1 MAKKLRKFKLAGSLP
16 RISRQ
21 QIQVTNALLCHL
33 PQTAFESGF
42 KEKLKAALEPLVHA
56 DVDIWFDGV
65 RALAEN
71 ELRQVLGEPTC
82 AAIVGLPPR
91 TEKALLEVDL
101 AIAQLAIDKL
111 LGGNAEDAD
120 TQRPLSEIEDGV
132 FSYVLLKV
140 LQLLQ
145 EDGANERQVQLK
157 LEGVH
162 GTLASLADRFPVDG
176 RYVCLSFKLFFDV
189 KVGFARLYLPESFVH
204 ETFPDAPPADGPA
217 QQRWLKR
224 MQERM
229 PLVSLLKAPL
239 VVEVGRIS
247 LQMADVEAL
256 DVEDIILVEETEVRI
271 EGFTQGGRD
280 DDGVESAPGRL
291 TGRVQSRVGDGHRGI
306 ITGNVVVGDAT
317 GRYEVQI
324 EAISP
329 TGEPRPRAHLFRGG
343 VGGGDENMAA
353 ENSRA
358 LSAPGVADAAALAD
372 RLRRTA
378 AARALVGHSAHVGAH
393 AIEHAVER
401 AVERALERALEGEH
415 SDNED
420 GDEGPAPEAAG
431 LLEDITVAMV
441 VELGR
446 VMVSAADV
454 VQLRPGQVIEL
465 ARAPGEPVDLVVDG
479 KRIGKGELVEIDGE
493 LGVRILSL
501 AR

>member
-42 KEKLKAALEPLVHA
+42 KEKLKAVLEPLVHA
-56 DVDIWFDGV
+56 DVDVWFDGV
-65 RALAEN
+65 RALADN
-71 ELRQVLGEPTC
+71 ELRQVLAEPTC

-101 AIAQLAIDKL
+101 SIAQLAIDKL

-145 EDGANERQVQLK
+145 EDGGNERSVQLK

-204 ETFPDAPPADGPA
+204 ETFPDAPPVDGPA
-217 QQRWLKR
+217 LQRWLKR
-224 MQERM
+224 MKDRM
-229 PLVSLLKAPL
+229 ELVSLLKAPL
-239 VVEVGRIS
+239 IVEVGRIG

-256 DVEDIILVEETEVRI
+256 DVDDIILVEETEVRI

-280 DDGVESAPGRL
+280 DDGAEASPGRL
-291 TGRVQSRVGDGHRGI
+291 VGRVQSRIGDGHRGI

-329 TGEPRPRAHLFRGG
+329 TGEPRARAHLFRGG
-343 VGGGDENMAA
+343 GEGGGDENMAA

-372 RLRRTA
+372 RMRRAA
-378 AARALVGHSAHVGAH
+378 AARLARSHTDGGELAHVD
-393 AIEHAVER
+393 EPVTER
-401 AVERALERALEGEH
+401 AVEGAVEGEH
-415 SDNED
+415 SDNEE
-420 GDEGPAPEAAG
+420 GDEVAPEAAG

>member
-16 RISRQ
+16 RLTRQ
-21 QIQVTNALLCHL
+21 QVQVTNALLCHL
-33 PQTAFESGF
+33 PQTAFEAGF
-42 KEKLKAALEPLVHA
+42 KERMKEALEPLVHA
-56 DVDIWFDGV
+56 DVDVWFDGV
-65 RALAEN
+65 RSLAEG
-71 ELRQVLGEPTC
+71 ELRQVLAEPTC

-101 AIAQLAIDKL
+101 AIAQQAIDKL
-111 LGGNAEDAD
+111 LGGNAEEAD

-132 FSYVLLKV
+132 FSYVLLRV

-145 EDGANERQVQLK
+145 EEGNERQVGLK

-162 GTLASLADRFPVDG
+162 GTLASLSDRFPVG
-176 RYVCLSFKLFFDV
+176 SRFVCLSFKLFFDV
-189 KVGFARLYLPESFVH
+189 KVGFARLYLPESFVA
-204 ETFPDAPPADGPA
+204 ETFPEAPPAEGPGL
-217 QQRWLKR
+217 QRWLKR
-224 MQERM
+224 LRDRM
-229 PLVSLLKAPL
+229 ELVSLLKAPL
-239 VVEVGRIS
+239 VVEVGRIG

-256 DVEDIILVEETEVRI
+256 DVEDIILVEETEVRL
-271 EGFTQGGRD
+271 ESLPSESSED
-280 DDGVESAPGRL
+280 DDAPPRRL
-291 TGRVQSRVGDGHRGI
+291 SGRVQARVGDGHRGI
-306 ITGNVVVGDAT
+306 ISGTVVVGDAS

-343 VGGGDENMAA
+343 GDGGNGGVEGGDENMSA
-353 ENSRA
+353 ENARA
-358 LSAPGVADAAALAD
+358 LSAPLDPSLGV
-372 RLRRTA
+372 RLRRA
-378 AARALVGHSAHVGAH
+378 AAQTIG
-393 AIEHAVER
+393 HAVPRGLVPREG
-401 AVERALERALEGEH
+401 ALTEGEH
-415 SDNED
+415 SDNEEG

-446 VMVSAADV
+446 VMVSASDV

-465 ARAPGEPVDLVVDG
+465 AKAPGEPVDLVVDG

>member
-1 MAKKLRKFKLAGSLP
+1 VAKKLRKFKLAGSLP

-56 DVDIWFDGV
+56 DVDVWFDGV

-71 ELRQVLGEPTC
+71 ELRQVLAEPTC

-145 EDGANERQVQLK
+145 EDGAAERQVQLK

-162 GTLASLADRFPVDG
+162 GTLASLSDRFPVDG

-224 MQERM
+224 LQDRM
-229 PLVSLLKAPL
+229 DLVSLLKAPL
-239 VVEVGRIS
+239 VVEVGRIG

-280 DDGVESAPGRL
+280 DDGVEASPGRL

-306 ITGNVVVGDAT
+306 ITGTVVVGDAT

-343 VGGGDENMAA
+343 GDGGGDENMAA

-358 LSAPGVADAAALAD
+358 LSAPGLVDADALAE
-372 RLRRTA
+372 RMRRSV
-378 AARALVGHSAHVGAH
+378 AARAAASGADCAIAPSAG
-393 AIEHAVER
+393 R
-401 AVERALERALEGEH
+401 AVEHGGAEGVEGEH